1 MATHGLAG
9 HGKAVEV
16 NKQDGME
23 LQDRPFYREQGKET
37 LTSLQDVL
45 AEDHSSSVEDQDH
58 TRSATHSTV
67 ADAEA
72 MKRMGKDQ
80 QLVRQFRLL
89 SIASFTAIAM
99 ATWEIGLFTISQ
111 SLVDGGRP
119 GLIWS
124 TFWNFICFA
133 PIYLSMAEMAS
144 MAPIA
149 GAQYHWVSEFAPESC
164 QRFLSYITGWSS
176 TLAWQSGNAIGIFIV
191 GSLIQTIISIN
202 DESYGFAAW
211 QCTLLAFGAM
221 LIAYCGSVYGSKAL
235 PYWQNAVFAVHI
247 MAYFAYIIPIW
258 VSAPTATHQQVWTE
272 FSNEGGWSSMG
283 LTVLIGQLTGI
294 SQQVGLDTAAHMS
307 EEVRNASASVP
318 KAMLYI
324 YFCNFFLMFP
334 AFLTVCYHIPDIDA
348 ALNDSTTYPA
358 IYVLRQSMSPGW
370 VTVILVIILL
380 LNIAS
385 NMVYLTA
392 VSRDLF
398 AFARDKGFPFSK
410 WLSTVHPT
418 RKIPQNASTLSCGI
432 AIVLGLIYIGS
443 PVAFYAINSLLTVAL
458 LQCYCLSIGC
468 VLWRRIYHPTTL
480 PPSEFALG
488 RWGVPVNALA
498 VLYSFWAFF
507 WCFWP
512 QATPVTASGFNWSSA
527 IFVAV
532 LLIALIYFA
541 FVARHHYVGPVTE
554 VEGRKVHAR

>member
-23 LQDRPFYREQGKET
+23 LQDRSFYGEQGEET
-37 LTSLQDVL
+37 LTSLQGVL
-45 AEDHSSSVEDQDH
+45 AEDHSSSVENQDH
-58 TRSATHSTV
+58 MRSDTQSTV
-67 ADAEA
+67 ADEEA

-89 SIASFTAIAM
+89 AIASFTAIAM
-99 ATWEIGLFTISQ
+99 ATWEIGF
-111 SLVDGGRP
+111 
-119 GLIWS
+119 
-124 TFWNFICFA
+124 FA

-164 QRFLSYITGWSS
+164 QRFLSYITGYVGRHRRHAKQFLISIAMQ
-176 TLAWQSGNAIGIFIV
+176 LVLDPRVAVCNAIGIFIV

-235 PYWQNAVFAVHI
+235 PHWQNAVFAVHI

-258 VSAPTATHQQVWTE
+258 VSAPTATHKQVWTE

-324 YFCNFFLMFP
+324 YVCNFFLMFP
-334 AFLTVCYHIPDIDA
+334 AFLMVSYHIPDIDT

-398 AFARDKGFPFSK
+398 AFARDKGK
-410 WLSTVHPT
+410 
-418 RKIPQNASTLSCGI
+418 K
-432 AIVLGLIYIGS
+432 
-443 PVAFYAINSLLTVAL
+443 
-458 LQCYCLSIGC
+458 
-468 VLWRRIYHPTTL
+468 
-480 PPSEFALG
+480 
-488 RWGVPVNALA
+488 
-498 VLYSFWAFF
+498 
-507 WCFWP
+507 
-512 QATPVTASGFNWSSA
+512 
-527 IFVAV
+527 
-532 LLIALIYFA
+532 
-541 FVARHHYVGPVTE
+541 
-554 VEGRKVHAR
+554 